1 MRDTVNYPIL
11 TNDKINEILNNPK
24 LEYAIKL
31 YENIQKEFNNTNL
44 SLENNISFRSSYES
58 LYKLSEGIKHQINK
72 DAYFRVFESIRSNKT
87 ISYDEVLQRINDA
100 IKYNN
105 QNNDFKDHENQKV
118 FASKMLHT
126 INNDEIIMDMNV
138 SKCFEIRYRNM
149 PQFSYD
155 YLKGNIMDYLNS
167 NEEAK
172 RIIKLF
178 DLKYPNNSISN
189 IKKIDFVLWIYG
201 GSKKIV

>member
-1 MRDTVNYPIL
+1 MRDIINYPIL
-11 TNDKINEILNNPK
+11 TDDEINNILDDPK
-24 LEYAIKL
+24 LKYSIKL
-31 YENIQKEFNNTNL
+31 YKFIQEEINNNGL
-44 SLENNISFRSSYES
+44 SLEDNIPFRSSYES

-72 DAYFRVFESIRSNKT
+72 DAYFRVFESIRNNKN
-87 ISYDEVLQRINDA
+87 IIYDEALQKINDA
-100 IKYNN
+100 IKHNN

-138 SKCFEIRYRNM
+138 SKCFGIRYRTS

-155 YLKGNIMDYLNS
+155 YLKNNIMEYLDS
-167 NEEAK
+167 HEEAK

-178 DLKYPNNSISN
+178 DLKYPNNGISDV
-189 IKKIDFVLWIYG
+189 KKIDFVLWIYG
-201 GSKKIV
+201 GKQ